1 MSDNDEDRGK
11 IRRLSAEN
19 QGMIK
24 HKSGYLVA
32 ERSGGSGDT
41 VCDPYRIRGGDV
53 KHGFPGL
60 ALKLVATVW

>member
-1 MSDNDEDRGK
+1 MSGNDEDRGK

-32 ERSGGSGDT
+32 ERSGGRVT
-41 VCDPYRIRGGDV
+41 PCAIRIV
-53 KHGFPGL
+53 Y
-60 ALKLVATVW
+60 VEET